1 MFYTIYK
8 ITNKINGKIYIGKHT
23 TKKLDD
29 GYMGSGKNLK
39 AAQKKYGIENF
50 NKEILFQ
57 FDNEFEMNVK
67 EAELVTE
74 EFCLAENTY
83 NICPGGHGGFG
94 YINSHIL
101 VGDKRN
107 NHNKKV
113 AKLGGLS
120 SRKKYKVSDEHRNKL
135 SASLKG
141 RVSSFLGKS
150 HSEETKMKLRKP
162 KNIGVENSQFGTMW
176 ITDGLRNKK
185 IRSEE
190 SIPEGWQKGRKL
202 KL

>member
-1 MFYTIYK
+1 
-8 ITNKINGKIYIGKHT
+8 
-23 TKKLDD
+23 
-29 GYMGSGKNLK
+29 MGSGKNLK